1 MACGALGAGLAVA
14 APPPAI
20 LDSTVLSLGAL
31 NRAVNPWGG
40 LNLNGVV
47 PKLKLISAFCG
58 NHTSLMPTD
67 WSLDASSIYLAL
79 LQPYWTWCH
88 AISAGLGSDTA
99 NHQGPSASQTRSVG
113 WANRRLLSYHCQSLQ
128 PAITVEMSL
137 IPAITLEMRV
147 LYHCQS
153 LQPTITLEM
162 SFIPLPVSA
171 ACNYTGNESFILLP
185 VTAACNYMGNESFIP
200 LPVTAACNYTVEAT
214 DGHEVVGLQGR
225 IVEATDGH
233 EVVGLQGRIVEATD
247 GHEVVGLQGRI
258 VEATDGHEVVGLQ
271 GRIVEA
277 TDGHEVVGL
286 QGRIVEAT
294 DGHEVVGLQGR
305 LVEATDGHEVVGLQG
320 RIVEATDGHEVVG
333 LQGRIVEATDGHEVV
348 GLQGR
353 IVEAT
358 DGHEVVGL
366 QGRISEGGTVY
377 AETCGDPVPSTCP
390 WLEQNEVGDGV
401 VLPCHYTIQQMA
413 ACFDEMVLYIIIS
426 SKCLRWQINYFFCIV
441 ICILERCVEIGRVA
455 YIAYG
460 DDKGKLC
467 VVLDIIDQNRVLV
480 EGPCTNVARKEFNM
494 KAIQM
499 TQFLLKIP
507 HSCRQ
512 KVVRKAWEKEEIT
525 KKANLTDFDR
535 FKLMKAKQCRNR
547 IVNTEFGKLRKAA
560 KKGAKK

>member
-1 MACGALGAGLAVA
+1 MSCIPLPVSAACNYTGNESFIPLPVSAACNYAGNESFIPLPVSA
-14 APPPAI
+14 ACNYAGNESFIPLP
-20 LDSTVLSLGAL
+20 V
-31 NRAVNPWGG
+31 
-40 LNLNGVV
+40 
-47 PKLKLISAFCG
+47 SAAC
-58 NHTSLMPTD
+58 N
-67 WSLDASSIYLAL
+67 
-79 LQPYWTWCH
+79 
-88 AISAGLGSDTA
+88 SAGNESFIPL
-99 NHQGPSASQTRSVG
+99 PVSAACNSAGNESF
-113 WANRRLLSYHCQSLQ
+113 
-128 PAITVEMSL
+128 
-137 IPAITLEMRV
+137 IPLPVSAACNSAGNE
-147 LYHCQS
+147 
-153 LQPTITLEM
+153 

-171 ACNYTGNESFILLP
+171 ACNYTGNESFIPLP
-185 VTAACNYMGNESFIP
+185 VSAACNF
-200 LPVTAACNYTVEAT
+200 T
-214 DGHEVVGLQGR
+214 
-225 IVEATDGH
+225 
-233 EVVGLQGRIVEATD
+233 
-247 GHEVVGLQGRI
+247 
-258 VEATDGHEVVGLQ
+258 
-271 GRIVEA
+271 
-277 TDGHEVVGL
+277 
-286 QGRIVEAT
+286 
-294 DGHEVVGLQGR
+294 
-305 LVEATDGHEVVGLQG
+305 VEATDGHEVVGLQG

-390 WLEQNEVGDGV
+390 WPEQNEVGDGV
-401 VLPCHYTIQQMA
+401 
-413 ACFDEMVLYIIIS
+413 
-426 SKCLRWQINYFFCIV
+426 
-441 ICILERCVEIGRVA
+441 ERCVEIGRVA